1 MKTNNKQLNKIMLPV
16 DLVILSSGIALDQW
30 TKVLATRFLKA
41 QPAIPIIKDILELD
55 YVENRGAAFGMLQ
68 GKRIYFLLIA
78 ATVFFLFAWLL
89 LKLPPEKKYQ
99 KLHIAL
105 SFILA
110 GAVGNTLDRGL
121 KGYVV
126 DFVYFKLINFPVF
139 NVADIFIT
147 VTTIWLAVLL
157 LFFFKEE
164 DFDFL
169 RSRKNRK
176 NREKDTENK

>member
-1 MKTNNKQLNKIMLPV
+1 MRTNNKQINKIMLLV

-30 TKVLATRFLKA
+30 TKALATRFLMA

-55 YVENRGAAFGMLQ
+55 YVENRGAAFGLLQ
-68 GKRIYFLLIA
+68 GKRICFLVIA
-78 ATVFFLFAWLL
+78 AAVFFLFAWLL
-89 LKLPPEKKYQ
+89 LKLPPAEKYQ

-110 GAVGNTLDRGL
+110 GAVGNTIDRGM

-126 DFVYFKLINFPVF
+126 DFIYFKLIDFPVF
-139 NVADIFIT
+139 NIADIFIT

-169 RSRKNRK
+169 RSRKNR
-176 NREKDTENK
+176 EKDTEIK

>member
-1 MKTNNKQLNKIMLPV
+1 MRTNNKKLNKIMLFL

-30 TKVLATRFLKA
+30 TKTLATRFLKA
-41 QPAIPIIKDILELD
+41 QSAIPVIKDILELD

-68 GKRIYFLLIA
+68 GRRIYFLVIA
-78 ATVFFLFAWLL
+78 AAVFFLFAWLL
-89 LKLPPEKKYQ
+89 LKLPPEKKYR
-99 KLHIAL
+99 KIHIAL

-110 GAVGNTLDRGL
+110 GAVGNTIDRGAR
-121 KGYVV
+121 GYVV
-126 DFVYFKLINFPVF
+126 DFIYFKLIDFPVF

-147 VTTIWLAVLL
+147 VMTLWLAVLL

-169 RSRKNRK
+169 RRKK
-176 NREKDTENK
+176 

>member
-1 MKTNNKQLNKIMLPV
+1 MRTNNKQLNKIMLFW
-16 DLVILSSGIALDQW
+16 DLVIVSLGIFLDQW
-30 TKVLATRFLKA
+30 TKALMTRYLKG
-41 QPAIPIIKDILELD
+41 QPSIPIIKDILELD
-55 YVENRGAAFGMLQ
+55 YVENRGAAFGLLQ
-68 GKRIYFLLIA
+68 GKRIYFLVIA
-78 ATVFFLFAWLL
+78 AAVFFLFVWLL
-89 LKLPPEKKYQ
+89 LKLPLEKKYQ

-110 GAVGNTLDRGL
+110 GAVGNTIDRGM

-126 DFVYFKLINFPVF
+126 DFVYFKLIDFPVF

-169 RSRKNRK
+169 RRQK
-176 NREKDTENK
+176 NREIDPENK

>member
-1 MKTNNKQLNKIMLPV
+1 MKTNNKQLNKIMLFL
-16 DLVILSSGIALDQW
+16 DLIILSAGIALDQW

-41 QPAIPIIKDILELD
+41 QPAIPVIKDILELE
-55 YVENRGAAFGMLQ
+55 YVENLGAAFGMLQ
-68 GKRIYFLLIA
+68 GKRICFLVIS

-89 LKLPPEKKYQ
+89 LKLPPEKKYY

-110 GAVGNTLDRGL
+110 GAVGNTIDRGL

-147 VTTIWLAVLL
+147 VTTIWLAILL

-169 RSRKNRK
+169 RRKPK
-176 NREKDTENK
+176 QEKDHGNE

>member
-1 MKTNNKQLNKIMLPV
+1 MKTNNKQLNKIMLFL

-30 TKVLATRFLKA
+30 TKALATRFLMA

-78 ATVFFLFAWLL
+78 AAVFFLFAWLL

-110 GAVGNTLDRGL
+110 GAVGNTIDRGIR
-121 KGYVV
+121 GYVV
-126 DFVYFKLINFPVF
+126 DFIYFKLIDFPVF

-147 VTTIWLAVLL
+147 VTTLWLAVLL

-164 DFDFL
+164 DLDFL
-169 RSRKNRK
+169 RRKK
-176 NREKDTENK
+176 VQEKDAENK

>member
-1 MKTNNKQLNKIMLPV
+1 MLFW
-16 DLVILSSGIALDQW
+16 DLVIVSSGIALDQW
-30 TKVLATRFLKA
+30 TKALMTRYLKG
-41 QPAIPIIKDILELD
+41 QPSISVIKNILELD

-68 GKRIYFLLIA
+68 GKRIYFLVIA
-78 ATVFFLFAWLL
+78 AVVFFLFAWLL

-110 GAVGNTLDRGL
+110 GAVGNTIDRGI

-126 DFVYFKLINFPVF
+126 DFVYFKLIDFPVF

-169 RSRKNRK
+169 RRNTGQKMDNG
-176 NREKDTENK
+176 NE